1 KFEKKLSQHDFFR
14 CHKSFLV
21 NLNKVKEFKD
31 NIINVNDTYIPISK
45 YRSKE
50 FRHKLTKI
58 LKNSIWL

>member
-1 KFEKKLSQHDFFR
+1 MPQK
-14 CHKSFLV
+14 FLV

-58 LKNSIWL
+58 LKIQYGFKERIYLF